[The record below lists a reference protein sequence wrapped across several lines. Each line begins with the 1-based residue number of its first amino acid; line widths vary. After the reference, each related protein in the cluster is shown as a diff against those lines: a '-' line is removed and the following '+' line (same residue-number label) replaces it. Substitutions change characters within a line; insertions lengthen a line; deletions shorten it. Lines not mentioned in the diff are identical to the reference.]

1 YSYASG
7 PSGPSTP
14 ADPAVPGTGAKVGRA
29 GEPGVR
35 DPRTATAGGVL
46 GDTGADVSWLTGAA
60 AVMILGGTLAL
71 GLARRN
77 RRSIPETTR
86 E

>member
-1 YSYASG
+1 M
-7 PSGPSTP
+7 
-14 ADPAVPGTGAKVGRA
+14 
-29 GEPGVR
+29 
-35 DPRTATAGGVL
+35 L